1 MKPMATTR
9 AGRSIVVRT
18 QGPDETRAAAAVFAR
33 ALPGGATISLEGPLG
48 AGKTVFVR
56 GFCEA
61 LGVTEAVTSPSYTL
75 WNEYHTAD
83 GHVVAHLDCFRL
95 TGAGELEDLGLED
108 RRDPAG
114 FVLVEWG
121 DRALAALPADTV
133 RVRLDPDPDRAES
146 VRVLHVRVPE
156 GVALA
161 GDLPVSPGEEEV
173 L

>member
-1 MKPMATTR
+1 MKPMSTTR

-18 QGPDETRAAAAVFAR
+18 QSADETRAAAAVFAR
-33 ALPGGATISLEGPLG
+33 ALPPGATLSLEGPLG

-61 LGVTEAVTSPSYTL
+61 LGVTDIVTSPSYTL
-75 WNEYHTAD
+75 WNEYRTAD
-83 GHVVAHLDCFRL
+83 GRVVAHLDCFRL
-95 TGAGELEDLGLED
+95 TSAGELEDLGLED

-133 RVRLDPDPDRAES
+133 RVRLEPEPKGPETS
-146 VRVLHVRVPE
+146 RVLHVRLPD
-156 GVALA
+156 GVVLA
-161 GDLPVSPGEEEV
+161 GDLPESPGDEE
-173 L
+173 LP